1 MINSAFLLFVITFFF
16 ILLQSVSPG
25 VVDTEILPD
34 SIRAV
39 IKDRMLHSEDIS
51 QGVLYAI
58 ATPPHVQVHELTIK
72 PIGETM

>member
-1 MINSAFLLFVITFFF
+1 M
-16 ILLQSVSPG
+16 
-25 VVDTEILPD
+25 VDTEILPD